1 MCNLFSSPS
10 APAAPEPVAAAPAP
24 KPKVVKAKEKQK
36 EVNTAAVKSNE
47 EQAKKKGRKSFRIQL
62 GGYSANPKN
71 GSGSGLS
78 L

>member
-10 APAAPEPVAAAPAP
+10 PPPAPAP
-24 KPKVVKAKEKQK
+24 VVAAPVKKTPAQVKAKEQK
-36 EVNTAAVKSNE
+36 EVTKAAVKSNE

-62 GGYSANPKN
+62 GGYSSNPKN